1 MEFVLATLVNL
12 LSVLVILLLMKY
24 IFGAHFKMNGKI
36 TAMIAAT
43 FVGFDLI
50 LEPIGNMYLQI
61 LMIPVFMLA
70 TIFFLSERR
79 SAKVFFHNLLFILP
93 AILYYVQ
100 IDELALLVG
109 RYLDLNQYT
118 ITLRGTPIE
127 WIVLIADVCWVLLLL
142 RVGSVAEK
150 NNIDL
155 ALTKGEG
162 IFLLLFTL
170 FFPFYDITYTRL
182 EQEKKPFL
190 PVVVCHVREILSNGI
205 PAFSGL

>member
-100 IDELALLVG
+100 IDELVLLVG

-162 IFLLLFTL
+162 IFLLLFT
-170 FFPFYDITYTRL
+170 FFVIF
-182 EQEKKPFL
+182 
-190 PVVVCHVREILSNGI
+190 
-205 PAFSGL
+205 